1 MSCKTCSELQHDIEL
16 AAREFSRAVQE
27 SQTAIRPISG
37 VVAGNRIEE
46 AERTIRI
53 ATGILEMHKQHCPD
67 FLQLAPKAH
76 GHSPK
81 TI

>member
-27 SQTAIRPISG
+27 SQTAILPISG

-46 AERTIRI
+46 AERTLRV
-53 ATGILEMHKQHCPD
+53 ASGILEMHKQHCPD
-67 FLQLAPKAH
+67 FQEPAPKAEGRWH
-76 GHSPK
+76 L
-81 TI
+81 